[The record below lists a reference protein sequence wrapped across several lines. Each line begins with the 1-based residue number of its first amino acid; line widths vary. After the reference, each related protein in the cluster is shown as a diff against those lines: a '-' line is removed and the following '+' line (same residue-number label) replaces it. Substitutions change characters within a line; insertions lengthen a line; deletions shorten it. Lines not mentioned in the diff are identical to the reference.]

1 MWELVV
7 ERNNFQESYWKE
19 EKYIRSIA
27 SLNLVNGSVT
37 GLWFTNEGD
46 VWIEEGWCQKMK

>member
-19 EKYIRSIA
+19 EKLYTFHCI
-27 SLNLVNGSVT
+27 
-37 GLWFTNEGD
+37 
-46 VWIEEGWCQKMK
+46 IEFG